1 MTSASPTIVALATAP
16 TAGAVGIIRLSGP
29 AALEVGRRLAPGV
42 PPSPTPRHAYLAS
55 FVDAH
60 GRVLDEGLFLYFR
73 APASFTGEDVVELQ
87 AHGGP
92 RLLRLLL
99 ERTLEEG
106 LARLATPGEF
116 TRRAFLNGRIDLTR
130 AEAVAD
136 LVAADSESAVRAAAA
151 GLSGAL
157 TGRVRALEEPL
168 RELHADLEGVLNF
181 PDEAEGADEDAE
193 SRVQALRAQA
203 EALIAEAGQGRLVRR
218 GARVAMFGPVNA
230 GKSTLFNRLVGE
242 ARALVDD
249 EPGTTRDALE
259 ARVEWNGLGVTL
271 FDTAGLRE
279 TPGRVEALGIAR
291 TRELLSG
298 VDLAVLVLPPGTSVE
313 DAERWRDEAGSTP
326 VLMVD
331 GKCDVASSHSRVR
344 ETADE
349 GAERKRGD
357 VSAPSV
363 PTVDGKRGVA
373 PPHPDVPETP
383 SAGVERKRGVEDTSS
398 VWTVAGKSGVA
409 SLHPHAREALAEDAE
424 RSHEVAGITPM
435 RMVMSDSSV
444 RSPRFEVERKRGDV
458 SAPSERKA
466 DAPGASGTPPPLPRP
481 RVSGLTGEGVEALR
495 EVLLSRL
502 WGAGTPSAVA
512 LVSERHADA
521 LRRASEALS
530 RAESASRLS
539 TLEVVSGE
547 VAIALEALG
556 ELSGT
561 SASEA
566 LIDAIFQRFCIGK

>member
-1 MTSASPTIVALATAP
+1 MTSVSPTIVALATAP
-16 TAGAVGIIRLSGP
+16 TAGAVGILRLSGP
-29 AALEVGRRLAPGV
+29 AALEVGRRLAPGI
-42 PPSPTPRHAYLAS
+42 PAELTPRHAYLAA
-55 FVDAH
+55 FVDAA
-60 GRVLDEGLFLYFR
+60 GRALDEGLFLYFR
-73 APASFTGEDVVELQ
+73 GPASFTGEDVVELQ
-87 AHGGP
+87 AHGSP
-92 RLLRLLL
+92 RLLQLLL
-99 ERTLEEG
+99 ARALEDG

-157 TGRVRALEEPL
+157 SERVRALEEPL
-168 RELHADLEGVLNF
+168 RALHADLEGVLNF
-181 PDEAEGADEDAE
+181 PDEAEGADEDAG

-203 EALIAEAGQGRLVRR
+203 DALMAEAGHGRLVRR
-218 GARVAMFGPVNA
+218 GARVALFGPVNA

-259 ARVEWNGLGVTL
+259 ARVEWSGLGVTL

-298 VDLAVLVLPPGTSVE
+298 VDLAVLVLPPGTAE
-313 DAERWRDEAGSTP
+313 ADAERWLAETGATP
-326 VLMVD
+326 VLRVD
-331 GKCDVASSHSRVR
+331 GKCDVEARSSAMPEVRVVDARSDDSR
-344 ETADE
+344 
-349 GAERKRGD
+349 
-357 VSAPSV
+357 S
-363 PTVDGKRGVA
+363 
-373 PPHPDVPETP
+373 
-383 SAGVERKRGVEDTSS
+383 TS
-398 VWTVAGKSGVA
+398 
-409 SLHPHAREALAEDAE
+409 P
-424 RSHEVAGITPM
+424 
-435 RMVMSDSSV
+435 
-444 RSPRFEVERKRGDV
+444 
-458 SAPSERKA
+458 
-466 DAPGASGTPPPLPRP
+466 GTPPRL
-481 RVSGLTGEGVEALR
+481 RVSGLTGEGVDTLR
-495 EVLLSRL
+495 EALLSRL
-502 WGAGTPSAVA
+502 WGGGTPSAVA

-530 RAESASRLS
+530 RAEAASRLS

-547 VAIALEALG
+547 VALSLEALG
-556 ELSGT
+556 EVSGT